1 MGENQPAHAR
11 IDDPQKC
18 NEKSPPG
25 EECQPIECA
34 PTSPTVPS
42 PWPDRPALRGAT
54 ARGSPVRR
62 SPQGRPGQAHHE
74 ERIIPARAGCTWR
87 LSVVYFSRKDHPRS
101 RGVHSRAWPALT
113 WSVRSEPGSSPL
125 ARGAPG
131 ADGWWAAVPGIIPAR
146 AGCTVWAPRATEED
160 ADHPRSRGV
169 HSGAVSLLQGGEGSS
184 PLARGAR
191 RWLRRLTPT
200 VRIIPARAGCT
211 MWSAISQRAF
221 SDHPRSRGVHRRL
234 HLPFRHPRGSS
245 PLARGAHGD
254 PWATTEP
261 AWIIPARAGCTLAD
275 QRHYRVRRLR
285 SFSPDLVRAP
295 WNCES
300 AAVAQRSTT
309 PPSPAS
315 RRRAPRRIPQSPCR
329 ACASPRTPR
338 HPLVPRRALSRK
350 QQTAAPTASSTRA
363 GHVPRRCKP
372 VRAPTPDLSHARR
385 GGRRTPPER
394 PQGATA

>member
-125 ARGAPG
+125 ARGALPVTR
-131 ADGWWAAVPGIIPAR
+131 DRVQPHGIIPAR
-146 AGCTVWAPRATEED
+146 AGCTPRHPRSRPAPR
-160 ADHPRSRGV
+160 DHPRSRGV
-169 HSGAVSLLQGGEGSS
+169 HATLVGPGFCHTGSS
-184 PLARGAR
+184 PLARGALTKNLKTSGGIGIIPARAGCTR
-191 RWLRRLTPT
+191 RGVHVMAGVRDHPRSRGVHPGGPVLTGLSGGSSPLARGAP
-200 VRIIPARAGCT
+200 VECCAPDVAGRIIPARAGCT
-211 MWSAISQRAF
+211 LRRPRRSAATR
-221 SDHPRSRGVHRRL
+221 DHPRSRGVHFTASRA
-234 HLPFRHPRGSS
+234 FSNAVGSS
-245 PLARGAHGD
+245 PLARGA
-254 PWATTEP
+254 P
-261 AWIIPARAGCTLAD
+261 ARKMTRGEGLRIIPARAGCTW
-275 QRHYRVRRLR
+275 
-285 SFSPDLVRAP
+285 S
-295 WNCES
+295 
-300 AAVAQRSTT
+300 
-309 PPSPAS
+309 
-315 RRRAPRRIPQSPCR
+315 
-329 ACASPRTPR
+329 
-338 HPLVPRRALSRK
+338 
-350 QQTAAPTASSTRA
+350 
-363 GHVPRRCKP
+363 
-372 VRAPTPDLSHARR
+372 
-385 GGRRTPPER
+385 
-394 PQGATA
+394 